1 MGKRGI
7 VTVVTRNYLAYAK
20 TLMRQC
26 AIHEP
31 GVDRFVVIV
40 DRLPEGATAGRLDAE
55 VMFGEE
61 LGIDRWPRHSFQYT
75 PFELACALKPHAI
88 ERLMTR
94 WGYQDVV
101 YLDSD
106 MGLYGPLSP
115 VWKALENDSIV
126 LTPHLLRPLPE
137 DGLRPHES
145 VFTSFGAYN
154 AGFFGV
160 RDTSVGRSCLNWWK
174 SMLEKHCIVDRPA
187 GLFVD
192 QRWLCLVPGMFSD
205 VRVLRHAGMNAGHWT
220 LSQASWEEGS
230 TGESSTSDVF
240 ISGDPLVLFHFSG
253 MTPHAP
259 TGYLGQENRVRID
272 EIPCLK
278 RLVDRFHRDAL
289 SAGLSECAL
298 WGCQMD
304 RLSDGTPI
312 KPAWREAIRREEP
325 AFADVVNPFDVA
337 SQRSLPSRYRAI
349 EAVAHDWRT
358 DWRMEWERKQ
368 IVPESFRRLVRH
380 FRNMVQALT
389 RSFGGTDGRD

>member
-1 MGKRGI
+1 MSRRGI
-7 VTVVTRNYLAYAK
+7 VTIVTRNYLAYAK
-20 TLMRQC
+20 ALMRQC
-26 AIHEP
+26 ERHEP
-31 GVDRFVVIV
+31 RVDRFVVIV
-40 DRLPEGATAGRLDAE
+40 DRLPEGATADGLDAQ
-55 VMFGEE
+55 VMFGDE
-61 LGIDRWPRHSFQYT
+61 LGIDRWQRYSFQYT
-75 PFELACALKPHAI
+75 PFELVCALKPHAI
-88 ERLMTR
+88 ECLMTR
-94 WGYQDVV
+94 WGYQEVV

-115 VWKALENDSIV
+115 AWKALENDSIV

-145 VFTSFGAYN
+145 LFTSAGAFN

-160 RDTSVGRSCLNWWK
+160 RDTSVGRSCLSWWK
-174 SMLEKHCIVDRPA
+174 SMLRKHCIVDQPA

-220 LSQASWEEGS
+220 LSQATLEEGS
-230 TGESSTSDVF
+230 TGEISTSGVSV
-240 ISGDPLVLFHFSG
+240 SGEPLVLFHFSG
-253 MTPHAP
+253 MTPHDPA
-259 TGYLGQENRVRID
+259 GYLRHENRVRID

-278 RLVDRFHRDAL
+278 SLVDRFHGDVL
-289 SAGLSECAL
+289 SEGLSECVP

-312 KPAWREAIRREEP
+312 KAAWREAIRREEP

-337 SQRSLPSRYRAI
+337 SQSNVPSRYRAI

-368 IVPESFRRLVRH
+368 VVPERFRRLGYR

-389 RSFGGTDGRD
+389 RSFDGTDR